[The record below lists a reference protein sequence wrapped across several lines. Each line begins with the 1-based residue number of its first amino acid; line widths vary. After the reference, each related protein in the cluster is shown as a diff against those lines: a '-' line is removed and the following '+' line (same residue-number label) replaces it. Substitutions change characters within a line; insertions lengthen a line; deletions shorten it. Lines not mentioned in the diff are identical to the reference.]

1 MSKDLYVKNLPPE
14 TTEEELRK
22 LFSVAGKVS
31 YIHMGMDAK
40 TGQFLEYAY
49 VKMSSEAE
57 AKEAILC
64 LDDARIINRQIS
76 VTIAKPQKPAG
87 TPDTPPA
94 EKPGPAKQRER
105 RRKKAVR

>member
-31 YIHMGMDAK
+31 YIHMGTDAN

-87 TPDTPPA
+87 TANTQPV
-94 EKPGPAKQRER
+94 EKSGPAKQGDR
-105 RRKKAVR
+105 RRKKTVR

>member
-1 MSKDLYVKNLPPE
+1 
-14 TTEEELRK
+14 
-22 LFSVAGKVS
+22 
-31 YIHMGMDAK
+31 MGTDAK

-49 VKMSSEAE
+49 VKMSSETE

-87 TPDTPPA
+87 TPITPPA
-94 EKPGPAKQRER
+94 EKPGPVKQRDR
-105 RRKKAVR
+105 RRKKTVR

>member
-14 TTEEELRK
+14 TTEEELRT

-31 YIHMGMDAK
+31 YIHMGTDPK

-57 AKEAILC
+57 AKDAILC
-64 LDDARIINRQIS
+64 LDDARLINRQIS
-76 VTIAKPQKPAG
+76 VTIAKPQKTAG
-87 TPDTPPA
+87 SQSAPPV
-94 EKPGPAKQRER
+94 EKQSPAKNRER
-105 RRKKAVR
+105 RRKKTDR

>member
-22 LFSVAGKVS
+22 LFGVAGKVS
-31 YIHMGMDAK
+31 YVHMGTDAK

-57 AKEAILC
+57 AKEAVLC
-64 LDDARIINRQIS
+64 LDDARVINRQIS
-76 VTIAKPQKPAG
+76 VSIAKPQKPAG
-87 TPDTPPA
+87 THAPPV
-94 EKPGPAKQRER
+94 EKQNPVKQRER
-105 RRKKAVR
+105 RRKKTGR